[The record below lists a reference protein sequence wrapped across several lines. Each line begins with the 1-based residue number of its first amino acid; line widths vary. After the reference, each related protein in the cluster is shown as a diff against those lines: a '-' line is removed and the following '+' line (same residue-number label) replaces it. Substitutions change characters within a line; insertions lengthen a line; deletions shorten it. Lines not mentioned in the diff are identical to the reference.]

1 MDLVLPMGLCSAA
14 LICQCVT
21 NAVSFIYNNW
31 GWFAV
36 NYLHEFGGAEV
47 WDKAQEAFDDLKKVI
62 KASGLEES
70 EVKAC
75 GPSTSM
81 IFLGVLF
88 DTIKLTLSVTE
99 LRELLK
105 TWESKVWATKKDVQ
119 KLVGKLNF
127 VAKCVRPGRIFISR
141 MLEFLRGYKN

>member
-1 MDLVLPMGLCSAA
+1 MDRVLPMGLCSAA

-47 WDKAQEAFDDLKKVI
+47 WDKAQEAFDDLKKAI

-81 IFLGVLF
+81 IFLGVLC

-105 TWESKVWATKKDVQ
+105 LGSLKFGQQ
-119 KLVGKLNF
+119 K
-127 VAKCVRPGRIFISR
+127 R
-141 MLEFLRGYKN
+141 MCKN